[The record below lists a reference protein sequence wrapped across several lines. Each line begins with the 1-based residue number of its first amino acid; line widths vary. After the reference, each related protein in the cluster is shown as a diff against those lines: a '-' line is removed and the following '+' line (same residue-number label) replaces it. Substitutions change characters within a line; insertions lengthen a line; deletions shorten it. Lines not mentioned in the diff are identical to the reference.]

1 MLKEQ
6 IRQIIRSNPEY
17 AAITPVI
24 EKEILHHDI
33 MDVLIKQGALQTLTF
48 IGGTSLRMCYNSARL
63 SEDLDFNGGHD
74 FKPSDFDGLEFEI
87 QKYIRNKYET
97 EVWVSKPAEDK
108 QGNMSSWKISIVKKA
123 NRPGL
128 PHQKMHIG
136 VCATPS
142 FDVEKRP
149 LINHYNI
156 VVPTEGILIPV
167 QSLTETLADKFIA
180 LAYRARRIKPR
191 DIWDIVWI
199 KQRGVEL
206 SKDLVDKKLAA
217 RNKQKEDFIEALN
230 IQLTK
235 LMQDDEVREDFN
247 QEMSRFIPNQI
258 KERTI
263 DNSEYWAYVQ
273 NEVSAMSSVLIK
285 GGSPEKKF
293 DMGITTPSF
302 HPTTNEGSHR

>member
-6 IRQIIRSNPEY
+6 LRQIVQSNPEY

-48 IGGTSLRMCYNSARL
+48 IGGTSLRACYNSARL
-63 SEDLDFNGGHD
+63 SEDLDFNGGHN
-74 FKPSDFDGLEFEI
+74 FQPSSFDGLEFEI
-87 QKYIRNKYET
+87 QKYIQNKYET
-97 EVWVSKPAEDK
+97 EVWVNKPTEDK
-108 QGNMSSWKISIVKKA
+108 QGNTSSWKISIVKEA
-123 NRPGL
+123 NRPDL
-128 PHQKMHIG
+128 PRQKMHID
-136 VCATPS
+136 VCAIPS

-149 LINHYNI
+149 LINHYDI

-167 QSLTETLADKFIA
+167 QSLKETLADKFIA

-191 DIWDIVWI
+191 DLWDIVWI

-206 SKDLVDKKLAA
+206 STDLVYQKLTA
-217 RNKQKEDFIEALN
+217 RNKKKEDFIEALN

-235 LMQDDEVREDFN
+235 LMQDDEVRDDFN
-247 QEMSRFIPNQI
+247 MEMSRFIPNQI

-263 DNSEYWAYVQ
+263 DNPEYWAYVQ
-273 NEVSAMSSVLIK
+273 NEVSDLSSALVND
-285 GGSPEKKF
+285 GPENKF
-293 DMGITTPSF
+293 DMG
-302 HPTTNEGSHR
+302 G